1 MAPPKVLPKVAT
13 AMAGQNMVGSAL
25 TTKNTAGSDPKGS
38 KVADTNEIKNT
49 LIKPTSGTASI
60 INKLRSNDSKWASMA
75 TIMLTVWRCPLNN
88 ALLRLMAITLPLLLG
103 GPQAQAQAQEAC
115 TALLASGNPQY
126 PPYLWRDPAD
136 ENRLIGANA
145 DLMQLLAKEIGVPIE
160 LRYVGPWGRVQEE
173 ARAGR
178 IDLIAGAFWTGP
190 RTEYM
195 DYFHPSFRDTRS
207 VIWVRA
213 NSKINYTRWHDL
225 IGLQGVTVINNSFG
239 EAFDRFAKQ
248 SLKITQVASL
258 EQAIQM
264 LKRSRA
270 DYMIYEDSPGQAFLS
285 KLGISDVKMLSP
297 AVANENL
304 FLTLS
309 HKSACNSGEMR
320 GRISRAMLKLTSSS
334 VMSGLVESNIQ
345 LWRRQNESVKP

>member
-1 MAPPKVLPKVAT
+1 M
-13 AMAGQNMVGSAL
+13 L
-25 TTKNTAGSDPKGS
+25 TT
-38 KVADTNEIKNT
+38 
-49 LIKPTSGTASI
+49 
-60 INKLRSNDSKWASMA
+60 W
-75 TIMLTVWRCPLNN
+75 CYPLNKVDAGAGPGPRRRKLLAA
-88 ALLRLMAITLPLLLG
+88 ALLLLSGL
-103 GPQAQAQAQEAC
+103 QVANAQETC
-115 TALLASGNPQY
+115 GSLLASGNPQY

-136 ENRLIGANA
+136 EGRLIGANA
-145 DLMQLLAKEIGVPIE
+145 DLMQMLAKEIGVPIE

-195 DYFHPSFRDTRS
+195 DYFHPPFHDTRS

-213 NSKINYTRWHDL
+213 NAKINYARWPDL

-248 SLKITQVASL
+248 SLNMTQVASL

-270 DYMIYEDSPGQAFLS
+270 DYMVYEDSPGQAFLS
-285 KLGISDVKMLSP
+285 KLGVSDVKMLLP
-297 AVANENL
+297 AVANESL

-320 GRISRAMLKLTSSS
+320 GRITRAMIRLTGQK
-334 VMSGLVESNIQ
+334 VMAGLVERNIQ
-345 LWRRQNESVKP
+345 LWRRQNEAAKPAATPQ

>member
-1 MAPPKVLPKVAT
+1 MLAGQPHALAQIPPQSSGPPVAT
-13 AMAGQNMVGSAL
+13 
-25 TTKNTAGSDPKGS
+25 
-38 KVADTNEIKNT
+38 
-49 LIKPTSGTASI
+49 
-60 INKLRSNDSKWASMA
+60 
-75 TIMLTVWRCPLNN
+75 
-88 ALLRLMAITLPLLLG
+88 
-103 GPQAQAQAQEAC
+103 EAC
-115 TALLASGNPQY
+115 TGLLASGNPQY

-145 DLMQLLAKEIGVPIE
+145 DLMQLLSKEIGVPIAM
-160 LRYVGPWGRVQEE
+160 RYVGPWGRVQEE
-173 ARAGR
+173 ARAGH

-195 DYFHPSFRDTRS
+195 DYFHPPFHNTRS

-213 NSKINYTRWHDL
+213 NSKINYTRWNDL

-264 LKRSRA
+264 LRRSRA
-270 DYMIYEDSPGQAFLS
+270 DYMIYEDSPGQAFLA
-285 KLGISDVKMLSP
+285 KLNIGDVKMLSP

-309 HKSACNSGEMR
+309 HKSACNSGEIR
-320 GRISRAMLKLTSSS
+320 GRITRAMIKLTGQKS
-334 VMSGLVESNIQ
+334 LEALLENNIQ
-345 LWRRQNESVKP
+345 LWRQQSLGPKPSQ

>member
-1 MAPPKVLPKVAT
+1 MLTLRRSSLKQALLGLRGRANRRLLVAALSLFSAWPVAIAQTQLSAPPPC
-13 AMAGQNMVGSAL
+13 AMMV
-25 TTKNTAGSDPKGS
+25 
-38 KVADTNEIKNT
+38 
-49 LIKPTSGTASI
+49 
-60 INKLRSNDSKWASMA
+60 
-75 TIMLTVWRCPLNN
+75 
-88 ALLRLMAITLPLLLG
+88 
-103 GPQAQAQAQEAC
+103 
-115 TALLASGNPQY
+115 ASGNPQY

-136 ENRLIGANA
+136 DSRLIGANA
-145 DLMQLLAKEIGVPIE
+145 DLMQMLAKEIGVPIE

-173 ARAGR
+173 AKAGR

-195 DYFHPSFRDTRS
+195 DYFYPPFHDTRS

-213 NSKINYTRWHDL
+213 NSPINYTRWNDL

-239 EAFDRFAKQ
+239 EGFDRFAKQ
-248 SLKITQVASL
+248 SLKMTQVASL

-270 DYMIYEDSPGQAFLS
+270 DYMIYEDNPGQAFLA
-285 KLGISDVKMLSP
+285 KLNVGDVKMLSP

-320 GRISRAMLKLTSSS
+320 GRITRAMIKLASQKPLAT
-334 VMSGLVESNIQ
+334 LLENNIQ
-345 LWRRQNESVKP
+345 LWRRQNEGAKQSPPTQTP

>member
-1 MAPPKVLPKVAT
+1 MNKPH
-13 AMAGQNMVGSAL
+13 AGLSVRCCKLFASAL
-25 TTKNTAGSDPKGS
+25 L
-38 KVADTNEIKNT
+38 T
-49 LIKPTSGTASI
+49 LIS
-60 INKLRSNDSKWASMA
+60 L
-75 TIMLTVWRCPLNN
+75 
-88 ALLRLMAITLPLLLG
+88 
-103 GPQAQAQAQEAC
+103 PQALAQEAC
-115 TALLASGNPQY
+115 TMLLASGNPQY

-145 DLMQLLAKEIGVPIE
+145 DLMQMLAKEIGVPIE

-173 ARAGR
+173 ARAGH
-178 IDLIAGAFWTGP
+178 IDLIAGAFWTMP

-195 DYFHPSFRDTRS
+195 DYFYPPFHDTRS

-213 NSKINYTRWHDL
+213 NAKINYSRWNDL

-239 EAFDRFAKQ
+239 EDFDRFAKQ
-248 SLKITQVASL
+248 SLKMTQVASL

-285 KLGISDVKMLSP
+285 KLSVGDVKMLSP
-297 AVANENL
+297 AVANESL

-320 GRISRAMLKLTSSS
+320 GRITRAMIKLISQKS
-334 VMSGLVESNIQ
+334 LAALLESNIQ
-345 LWRRQNESVKP
+345 LWRRQNEGAKPTSTSKPH